1 MDISSKGKWMLLP
14 REGNRAYMPI
24 ATKVLSWS
32 VWVEQDLGV
41 IRLLKR
47 CGRKH
52 NLDTGANR
60 AVLSSGGSQTPA
72 RTASRGNVRC
82 PEQESMSMFPE
93 EFYRS
98 SEVSGQA
105 RAVSKSL
112 EGESGRICVFV
123 SGSTADCFRE
133 DGQAVPVSQSQRLS
147 KAVPAPPAR
156 SLPAGWWAH
165 AGQFPTSGFLEH

>member
-1 MDISSKGKWMLLP
+1 MLLP

-24 ATKVLSWS
+24 TTKVLSWS

-72 RTASRGNVRC
+72 GTASRGNVQC
-82 PEQESMSMFPE
+82 PGQESMSMFPE

-105 RAVSKSL
+105 KAVSKSL

-123 SGSTADCFRE
+123 SGTTADCFRE

-147 KAVPAPPAR
+147 KAVPVPPAR
-156 SLPAGWWAH
+156 SLPPGW
-165 AGQFPTSGFLEH
+165 